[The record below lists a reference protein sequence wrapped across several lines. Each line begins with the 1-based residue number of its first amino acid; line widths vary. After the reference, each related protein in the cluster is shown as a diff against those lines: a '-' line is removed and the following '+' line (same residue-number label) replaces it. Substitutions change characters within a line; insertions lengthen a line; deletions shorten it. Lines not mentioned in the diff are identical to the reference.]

1 MSKNRVRE
9 VSVKVMELC
18 SEMKYPEALELIK
31 KYKVKGLSVTKATLK
46 SKYGLKPKDIE
57 KLHYIEVDN
66 RMYATAPMRLYLR
79 AEAFYYSNKLKRSVK
94 SKNLKTC

>member
-1 MSKNRVRE
+1 MRKSKTRE

-31 KYKVKGLSVTKATLK
+31 KYKVRGLSVTKATLK

-66 RMYATAPMRLYLR
+66 RLYATVPMRLYLR
-79 AEAFYYSNKLKRSVK
+79 AEAYCLSLKIKRSK
-94 SKNLKTC
+94 TTKNKIL